1 MRSTATSS
9 GGNMDTVPEDI
20 AQDMFG
26 FTAPTQEQLN
36 NISMWASEGLRLQAE
51 IEVASAHLKGLN
63 SELAD
68 IEERKL
74 PEALLAAGML
84 EFKMNDGSK
93 ISVGDVIQGG
103 FPKEVPRREALFA
116 WLTKEG
122 GKENIKDHFEVHF
135 SKGQYEQ
142 AVALRK
148 LLQEHNVLFDE
159 FENVHTQTLYAF
171 LREKI
176 REGTLPPFEEFGL
189 RYFKKANIKKG

>member
-1 MRSTATSS
+1 MIDQVS
-9 GGNMDTVPEDI
+9 EDI
-20 AQDMFG
+20 VTDLFG
-26 FTAPTQEQLN
+26 FTAPSQEQLT
-36 NISMWASEGLRLQAE
+36 NIAMWASEALRLRAEVEQAE
-51 IEVASAHLKGLN
+51 AHLKGLN

-74 PEALLAAGML
+74 PGVLLEAGML
-84 EFKMNDGSK
+84 EFTMRDGSK
-93 ISVGDVIQGG
+93 ISIKDVIQGG
-103 FPKEVPRREALFA
+103 FPKEVSKREFLFS

-135 SKGQYEQ
+135 TKGQYDD

-148 LLQEHNVLFDE
+148 LLQANNIIFDE

-176 REGTLPPFEEFGL
+176 REGIMPPFEEFGL
-189 RYFKKANIKKG
+189 RYFKKADIKKGDAP

>member
-1 MRSTATSS
+1 MIDQVS
-9 GGNMDTVPEDI
+9 EDI
-20 AQDMFG
+20 VTDLFG
-26 FTAPTQEQLN
+26 FTAPSQEQLT
-36 NISMWASEGLRLQAE
+36 NIAMWASEALRLRAEVEQAE
-51 IEVASAHLKGLN
+51 AHLKGLN

-74 PEALLAAGML
+74 PGVLLEAGML
-84 EFKMNDGSK
+84 EFTMRDGSK
-93 ISVGDVIQGG
+93 ISIKDVIQGG
-103 FPKEVPRREALFA
+103 FPKEVPKREFLFS

-135 SKGQYEQ
+135 TKGQYDD

-148 LLQEHNVLFDE
+148 LLQANNIIFDE

-176 REGTLPPFEEFGL
+176 REGIMPPFEEFGL
-189 RYFKKANIKKG
+189 RYFKKADIKKGDAP